1 MYWATGSARVLAVE
15 PSLLKLSPDGEDE
28 ELELVLPVITSGQGE
43 KQDIEGDSQNGIQ
56 SRIVKGT
63 GSGIVDMA
71 RNEQGSLWVTI
82 TRESIQLWVHRV
94 RLMLYWPRC
103 CHCCPLFNAPI
114 TDSLSS
120 IFIHQPIG
128 VIAKVVRTPKSL
140 LDHGA
145 NQRVVWKPDSSMLVV
160 VVCLFFC
167 PPSLRSPLWLKYD
180 TAANFGPYHRY

>member
-94 RLMLYWPRC
+94 RLIPFSFQCCRC
-103 CHCCPLFNAPI
+103 WSQVNTPI

-120 IFIHQPIG
+120 IFYSPAYRCYCQSRQN
-128 VIAKVVRTPKSL
+128 A
-140 LDHGA
+140 
-145 NQRVVWKPDSSMLVV
+145 QVV
-160 VVCLFFC
+160 VGPWSKPTCRVEARLVHVGCGCMSFFFVRRM
-167 PPSLRSPLWLKYD
+167 LRSPL
-180 TAANFGPYHRY
+180 

>member
-43 KQDIEGDSQNGIQ
+43 KQDIEDDSQNGIQ

-94 RLMLYWPRC
+94 RSC
-103 CHCCPLFNAPI
+103 CVLC
-114 TDSLSS
+114 
-120 IFIHQPIG
+120 G
-128 VIAKVVRTPKSL
+128 VA
-140 LDHGA
+140 
-145 NQRVVWKPDSSMLVV
+145 
-160 VVCLFFC
+160 
-167 PPSLRSPLWLKYD
+167 
-180 TAANFGPYHRY
+180 TAAGC